1 MATLLIPNSLFS
13 LPLSLPTTPSRA
25 YFRPSRLPVYPGL
38 GFRFSPKTR
47 GLTVVTR
54 AGPSTSSYVFAFLLP
69 LSLLAGTVFTSLRI
83 ADRLDQKFLEE
94 LILNEA
100 MREAEEED
108 DDNDDEGDDE
118 GKDFDG
124 SDSKKDEVKIFA
136 EKIQEPVLPHTRNR
150 PKREV

>member
-1 MATLLIPNSLFS
+1 
-13 LPLSLPTTPSRA
+13 
-25 YFRPSRLPVYPGL
+25 
-38 GFRFSPKTR
+38 
-47 GLTVVTR
+47 
-54 AGPSTSSYVFAFLLP
+54 
-69 LSLLAGTVFTSLRI
+69 
-83 ADRLDQKFLEE
+83 
-94 LILNEA
+94 

>member
-1 MATLLIPNSLFS
+1 M
-13 LPLSLPTTPSRA
+13 
-25 YFRPSRLPVYPGL
+25 V
-38 GFRFSPKTR
+38 
-47 GLTVVTR
+47 
-54 AGPSTSSYVFAFLLP
+54 
-69 LSLLAGTVFTSLRI
+69 
-83 ADRLDQKFLEE
+83 Q

-136 EKIQEPVLPHTRNR
+136 EKILQEPVLPHTRNR
-150 PKREV
+150 PKKEV